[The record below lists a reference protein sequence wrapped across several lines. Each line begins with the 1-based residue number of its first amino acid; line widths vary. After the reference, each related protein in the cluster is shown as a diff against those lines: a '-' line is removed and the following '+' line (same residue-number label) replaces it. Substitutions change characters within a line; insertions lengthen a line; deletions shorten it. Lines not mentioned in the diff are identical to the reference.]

1 MTPEEMHQDGISGR
15 PGCGSCSGL
24 FHGQHHELH
33 DRSLGIALPGNGT
46 IPAAYTGLRRMLAK
60 KAGQVVMDL
69 VRKDIKPRDIMTLE
83 AFENAIAVDMAIG
96 GSTNT
101 GPFIYRLLPM
111 KPASTSRSTNL
122 TKSAVRPPISAR

>member
-1 MTPEEMHQDGISGR
+1 MTEV
-15 PGCGSCSGL
+15 
-24 FHGQHHELH
+24 
-33 DRSLGIALPGNGT
+33 LGMGLPGNGT

-96 GSTNT
+96 G
-101 GPFIYRLLPM
+101 
-111 KPASTSRSTNL
+111 
-122 TKSAVRPPISAR
+122 